1 MDFDPNKL
9 LTAPLFAG
17 VMGSLIA
24 LRFAPGVSWSERFT
38 NVASGSACAGFIAPA
53 MGEYFHLGT
62 ASMLS
67 FLSFA
72 LGLFGMSIA
81 AAVMSG
87 IKDLKVG
94 EIVSGWISKGGPR

>member
-1 MDFDPNKL
+1 
-9 LTAPLFAG
+9 
-17 VMGSLIA
+17 V
-24 LRFAPGVSWSERFT
+24 V
-38 NVASGSACAGFIAPA
+38 SGSACAGFIAPA
-53 MGEYFHLGT
+53 AGEYFHLGT

-81 AAVMSG
+81 AAVMTG

-94 EIVSGWISKGGPR
+94 EIVSGWISKGGTK